1 MPCVAPAKRRACC
14 PTAPI
19 IAHGICGSASGD
31 GAGPSVDGL
40 GLLTHLPRNVSIAMG
55 RAANAGVGESLST
68 KHALLATG
76 HLTTMMGRENC
87 RHRARELRNPCV
99 AQARVLH
106 RGRKAGGHCRNPETS
121 PLAACS
127 EHDGQNCTGPPRM
140 VPGRWQWRLAA
151 SSPRAPRHCTCSC
164 DAVLR
169 RAARDRWRSALRVCS
184 RVSEQPAG
192 RQSARCRPRA
202 RAIIQSSS
210 SKPSLSGS
218 KAIADRR
225 MHQAGPRRRP
235 KQGASCE
242 KTPSPAEGS
251 SNEVQAAASRDDVR
265 APLLQAS
272 SRAHGPAVRRGATL

>member
-1 MPCVAPAKRRACC
+1 MSSATRSRRTTGCGRVVDGASVGRLVRVKHPGPHRERHDGRGAPSRECPCVAPAKRRACC

-140 VPGRWQWRLAA
+140 VPGRW
-151 SSPRAPRHCTCSC
+151 
-164 DAVLR
+164 
-169 RAARDRWRSALRVCS
+169 
-184 RVSEQPAG
+184 
-192 RQSARCRPRA
+192 
-202 RAIIQSSS
+202 
-210 SKPSLSGS
+210 
-218 KAIADRR
+218 
-225 MHQAGPRRRP
+225 
-235 KQGASCE
+235 
-242 KTPSPAEGS
+242 
-251 SNEVQAAASRDDVR
+251 
-265 APLLQAS
+265 
-272 SRAHGPAVRRGATL
+272 